1 VRCLAA
7 ASGFLFFLTA
17 CGAENG
23 PPAAVTTQTFAA
35 FCADLARLE
44 RLGERG
50 TGTAA
55 DLRAFAVGSLA
66 AIQSASAKAPASLRS
81 DVESVAAFYGEF
93 HEFAERIE
101 FDPTRLETAPDSRA
115 TVDQAVAASERIE
128 AFAAE
133 RCPREYDIL

>member
-1 VRCLAA
+1 M
-7 ASGFLFFLTA
+7 
-17 CGAENG
+17 
-23 PPAAVTTQTFAA
+23 TTQTFAA

-55 DLRAFAVGSLA
+55 DLRAFAIGSPVRRREGA
-66 AIQSASAKAPASLRS
+66 ASLRA
-81 DVESVAAFYGEF
+81 DIDRVAAFYREF
-93 HEFAERIE
+93 HEFAERIG
-101 FDPTRLETAPDSRA
+101 FDPARLETAPESERFSQG